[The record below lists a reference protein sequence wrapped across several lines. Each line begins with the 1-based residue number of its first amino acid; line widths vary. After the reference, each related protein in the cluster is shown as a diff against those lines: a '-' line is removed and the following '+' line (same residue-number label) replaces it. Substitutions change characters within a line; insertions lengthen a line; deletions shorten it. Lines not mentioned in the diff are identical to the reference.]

1 METAIDVGRAIAKSS
16 KDPLGVIAS
25 SDLVHY
31 GSRFGYNPVKGS
43 KEEILSWV
51 KKNDMEIL
59 KRAEELDTEGL
70 YKFINSKDYTTC
82 GYGPFLPCLRV

>member
-31 GSRFGYNPVKGS
+31 GSRFRLQS
-43 KEEILSWV
+43 
-51 KKNDMEIL
+51 
-59 KRAEELDTEGL
+59 
-70 YKFINSKDYTTC
+70 
-82 GYGPFLPCLRV
+82 